1 MIELRQHSEYICSFT
16 ERRHVQFPARRLCAA
31 LITIA
36 GLSIFVDRVD
46 AVPSAKDLA
55 QKATEIHWPT
65 GYSPERA
72 DVFSH
77 EEVVVPASPS
87 TVWRYLV
94 AAEQMADVYPDSEN
108 SPLEFSIPAETITTT
123 RRDVGILIAGASKLQ
138 TPNHFLSNS
147 GVVASAIAYGN
158 SFEAA
163 RSQASALAETFNG
176 FHYRDDIGLR
186 LDVPEVYRS

>member
-1 MIELRQHSEYICSFT
+1 MLVDMLLFEGKMSDLMLAT
-16 ERRHVQFPARRLCAA
+16 ADNA
-31 LITIA
+31 LHT
-36 GLSIFVDRVD
+36 
-46 AVPSAKDLA
+46 
-55 QKATEIHWPT
+55 
-65 GYSPERA
+65 YSP
-72 DVFSH
+72 
-77 EEVVVPASPS
+77 PK
-87 TVWRYLV
+87 
-94 AAEQMADVYPDSEN
+94 YPDSEN
-108 SPLEFSIPAETITTT
+108 SPLEFSIPAETIMTT

-163 RSQASALAETFNG
+163 LSQAYALAETFND